1 MGYTV
6 KTPNISNPGNNSRPI
21 SILLFLEVFIKHAF
35 LMVEP
40 QHINVTFLLMRR
52 FHSKNH
58 ILKIQTSQTTSQTTI
73 VTQRLKLLLQV

>member
-40 QHINVTFLLMRR
+40 ERTNNTFLLMRR
-52 FHSKNH
+52 LHSQNH
-58 ILKIQTSQTTSQTTI
+58 ILKI
-73 VTQRLKLLLQV
+73 